1 MNKKFSLI
9 ILVSILAIGLLLT
22 GCGSKPPASNN
33 SGGEQAKQKEQV
45 VNLFTTRHYDTDQLL
60 FDLFSEQTGIKV
72 NVVSAGADELIE
84 RIALEGADTV
94 ADLLITVDAGNL
106 HKAKE
111 RGLLQP
117 VSSSILHDNI
127 PENLRDKDNQWVGLT
142 KRARVI
148 VYSPDRVNPS
158 ELSTYEDLTNPKWK
172 GRLIVRTSGQ
182 VYNQSLLASF
192 IAIHGE
198 EKAREW
204 AKGIVANMARDPQGN
219 DRAQATAV
227 VAGEADVTIMNTYYL
242 GHMLNSA
249 NLEEQ
254 KVARNVGIF
263 FPNQNG
269 AEAGTH
275 INVSGIGLTK
285 HAKNKENAIKL
296 MEFLSSEKAQKIFA
310 DANFEFPANPAVQPN
325 NWLKSLGEFKAQ
337 DINLSVLGEN
347 NSAAVKIFNEVGW
360 K

>member
-1 MNKKFSLI
+1 MNKKFGLI
-9 ILVSILAIGLLLT
+9 LLGAILAIGLLAT
-22 GCGSKPPASNN
+22 GCGTKPASNNN
-33 SGGEQAKQKEQV
+33 SGGEQVEQKEQV

-84 RIALEGADTV
+84 RIALEGVDTA
-94 ADLLITVDAGNL
+94 ADLLITADAGNL

-117 VSSSILHDNI
+117 VSSSILLENI

-148 VYSPDRVNPS
+148 VYSPDRVDSS

-172 GRLIVRTSGQ
+172 GRLVVRTSGQ

-204 AKGIVANMARDPQGN
+204 AKGIVANMVRDPQGN

-269 AEAGTH
+269 TGTH

-296 MEFLSSEKAQKIFA
+296 MEFLASEKAQKLFA

-347 NSAAVKIFNEVGW
+347 NSAAVKILNEVGW

>member
-1 MNKKFSLI
+1 MRRK
-9 ILVSILAIGLLLT
+9 LLLIT
-22 GCGSKPPASNN
+22 VSLLLVISFLTLVGCSSTEKAPDN
-33 SGGEQAKQKEQV
+33 SQEPNDQKEQV

-72 NVVSAGADELIE
+72 NVVSSGADELIE
-84 RIALEGADTV
+84 RIALEGVDTV
-94 ADLLITVDAGNL
+94 ADLLITADAGTL
-106 HKAKE
+106 YKAKE
-111 RGLLQP
+111 RELLQS
-117 VSSSILHDNI
+117 VSSDLLFNNI
-127 PENLRDKDNQWVGLT
+127 PANLRDRDNQWIGLT

-148 VYSPDRVNPS
+148 VYSLDRVDPS
-158 ELSTYEDLTNPKWK
+158 GLSTYEDLTNPKWK
-172 GRLIVRTSGQ
+172 GKIVARTSGQ

-192 IAIHGE
+192 INIYGE
-198 EKAREW
+198 EKAKEW
-204 AKGIVANMARDPQGN
+204 AKGIVANMARDPEGN

-249 NLEEQ
+249 NPEEQ
-254 KVARNVGIF
+254 KVAQQVGVIF
-263 FPNQNG
+263 PDQNG
-269 AEAGTH
+269 AGTH

-285 HAKNKENAIKL
+285 YAKNKENAVKL
-296 MEFLSSEKAQKIFA
+296 MEFLSSDKAQKLFA
-310 DANFEFPANPAVQPN
+310 DANFEFPANPTVEPSD
-325 NWLKSLGEFKAQ
+325 WLKSLGEFKAQ